1 MEFRLPQINAS
12 TTDGQMEQMKSFMY
26 QLIEQLNLAINFV
39 NEEDTEATIKS
50 IIANQSKE
58 MSGEN
63 AQDTFNSIKALII
76 KSADIVN
83 AYYETMKV
91 SFDGIYTANSDFGQ
105 FQEVTN
111 SRITAASTGI
121 EQIYNDLQHV
131 IAEVSEVLKTQAWI
145 KSGLLETDGQ
155 GNPIY
160 GIEVGQKTETGGVET
175 FNKYARFTAS
185 GIYFYLPSSTKP
197 IAWLTGTQLFIQDAT
212 INGSLNL
219 FGYKLVHIEGGLTF
233 KWVGGDS

>member
-91 SFDGIYTANSDFGQ
+91 SFGY
-105 FQEVTN
+105 
-111 SRITAASTGI
+111 
-121 EQIYNDLQHV
+121 
-131 IAEVSEVLKTQAWI
+131 
-145 KSGLLETDGQ
+145 
-155 GNPIY
+155 IY
-160 GIEVGQKTETGGVET
+160 G
-175 FNKYARFTAS
+175 
-185 GIYFYLPSSTKP
+185 
-197 IAWLTGTQLFIQDAT
+197 QLGFWSIPR
-212 INGSLNL
+212 S
-219 FGYKLVHIEGGLTF
+219 H
-233 KWVGGDS
+233 